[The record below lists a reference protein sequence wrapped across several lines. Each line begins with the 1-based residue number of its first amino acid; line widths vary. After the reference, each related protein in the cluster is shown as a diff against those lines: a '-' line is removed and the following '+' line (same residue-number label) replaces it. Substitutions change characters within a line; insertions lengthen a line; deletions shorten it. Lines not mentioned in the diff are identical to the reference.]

1 MFKSLKMYNF
11 LRVKSLLLA
20 DRVTIQMWVLQ
31 FSNSVV
37 CVFFFLKSD
46 LNLLKSQT
54 SYISLV
60 FLVIISC
67 T

>member
-20 DRVTIQMWVLQ
+20 DRITIQMWVLQ

-37 CVFFFLKSD
+37 CVFFFFKPD